1 VSWFR
6 GLLPEFA
13 YFCPSSDLRR
23 KLTLAVAFS
32 ALGLVAGASGVALL
46 VAGDDSDPRSAFALA
61 SPPPPS
67 AETAIATP
75 AAEMPAAESPTAEA
89 VAAQKVA
96 KVEAAKVEAAKVEA
110 AKVEAAKVEAA
121 KVEALPTRQP
131 QVRAVTAPPATRE
144 APIGHSSEPAEAAAR
159 SATFVANAPPLE
171 EGTVTPTDATAPAP
185 TAETP
190 PLPTPAATT
199 RKTARH
205 QGRRGAPYQQFSL
218 WPFGGGGR
226 QRGGFRLFW

>member
-13 YFCPSSDLRR
+13 YFCPSPNLRR
-23 KLTLAVAFS
+23 KLTLCLAFS
-32 ALGLVAGASGVALL
+32 AFGLVAGASGVALL
-46 VAGDDSDPRSAFALA
+46 VAADDSDPRSAFALA

-75 AAEMPAAESPTAEA
+75 AAEMPAAETPTAEA
-89 VAAQKVA
+89 VVAQKVA
-96 KVEAAKVEAAKVEA
+96 KVEAAQVEAAKVEA
-110 AKVEAAKVEAA
+110 V
-121 KVEALPTRQP
+121 PTRQP
-131 QVRAVTAPPATRE
+131 QVVRAVTAPPATRE
-144 APIGHSSEPAEAAAR
+144 VPIGHSSEPAEAAAR
-159 SATFVANAPPLE
+159 SATFVANAPSPE

-185 TAETP
+185 AAETP
-190 PLPTPAATT
+190 PPPTPAAT

>member
-32 ALGLVAGASGVALL
+32 AFGLVAGASGVALL
-46 VAGDDSDPRSAFALA
+46 VAADDSDPRSAFALA

-67 AETAIATP
+67 AAIATP
-75 AAEMPAAESPTAEA
+75 AAEMPAAETPTAEA
-89 VAAQKVA
+89 VVAQKVA
-96 KVEAAKVEAAKVEA
+96 KVEA
-110 AKVEAAKVEAA
+110 
-121 KVEALPTRQP
+121 LSTRQP
-131 QVRAVTAPPATRE
+131 QVVRAVTAPPATRE

-190 PLPTPAATT
+190 PPPTPAATT

>member
-23 KLTLAVAFS
+23 KFTLAVAFS
-32 ALGLVAGASGVALL
+32 AFGLVAGASGVALL
-46 VAGDDSDPRSAFALA
+46 VAADDSDPRSAFALA

-75 AAEMPAAESPTAEA
+75 AAEMPAAETPTAEA
-89 VAAQKVA
+89 VVAQKV
-96 KVEAAKVEAAKVEA
+96 
-110 AKVEAAKVEAA
+110 A

-131 QVRAVTAPPATRE
+131 QVVRAVTAPPATRE

-159 SATFVANAPPLE
+159 SATFVANAPSLE

-190 PLPTPAATT
+190 PPPTPAATT

-205 QGRRGAPYQQFSL
+205 QGRRRAPYQQFSL

>member
-13 YFCPSSDLRR
+13 YFCPSPDLRR
-23 KLTLAVAFS
+23 KLSLAAAFG
-32 ALGLVAGASGVALL
+32 AFGLVAGASGVALL
-46 VAGDDSDPRSAFALA
+46 VAADDSDPGSAFALA

-75 AAEMPAAESPTAEA
+75 AAEMPAAETPTAEA
-89 VAAQKVA
+89 VVAQKVA
-96 KVEAAKVEAAKVEA
+96 KVEAAQVEAAKVEA
-110 AKVEAAKVEAA
+110 V
-121 KVEALPTRQP
+121 PTRQP
-131 QVRAVTAPPATRE
+131 PVVRAVTAPPATRE
-144 APIGHSSEPAEAAAR
+144 VPIGHSSEPVEAAAR

-190 PLPTPAATT
+190 PPPTPAATT

-205 QGRRGAPYQQFSL
+205 QGRRGTPYQQFSL

>member
-32 ALGLVAGASGVALL
+32 AFGLVAGASGVALL
-46 VAGDDSDPRSAFALA
+46 VAADDSDPRSAFALA

-67 AETAIATP
+67 AAIATP
-75 AAEMPAAESPTAEA
+75 AAEMPAAETPTAET
-89 VAAQKVA
+89 VVAQKVA
-96 KVEAAKVEAAKVEA
+96 KVEAARVEAAKVEAAKVEA
-110 AKVEAAKVEAA
+110 V
-121 KVEALPTRQP
+121 PTRQP

-171 EGTVTPTDATAPAP
+171 EGTVTPTDATAPRP
-185 TAETP
+185 TAESP
-190 PLPTPAATT
+190 PPPTPAATT